1 MDEGL
6 GMKLQQLRYILEV
19 QRNGLNISSAAE
31 SLFTSQPGIS
41 RQIRGLE
48 EELGVRIFERS
59 GRQLTRITSSGREVL
74 ELAAKIMEDVRAI
87 KRIGKEYGEPGSGA
101 LSLATT
107 HTQARYRLPPVV
119 RTFMRRYP
127 GVRLNIQQGTPPQIA
142 QMTSGGE
149 VDCCIATEAMELFE
163 DLVMLPC
170 YRWNRCILTPCD
182 HPLRE
187 EQPLTLEAVAEYPI
201 ITYVFGF
208 TGRSKLDKAFAA
220 ADVEPN
226 VVLTAADAD
235 VIKTYVRLGMGVG
248 IVAKMAYDPELD
260 TDLCALD
267 AGHLFEASVTR
278 FGVRRD
284 SLLPGYLHDFMELF
298 ASHLTRDEVTKAI
311 SAPNQAAVEA
321 LFDDVPLIS

>member
-1 MDEGL
+1 
-6 GMKLQQLRYILEV
+6 MKLQQLRYILEV
-19 QRNGLNISSAAE
+19 QRNGLNISAAAE

-48 EELGVRIFERS
+48 EELGVRIFERN
-59 GRQLTRITSSGREVL
+59 GKQLTQVTSTGGEIL
-74 ELAAKIMEDVRAI
+74 ELAARIMDDVRAI
-87 KRIGKEYGEPGSGA
+87 KRVGKEYSAPGSGT

-107 HTQARYRLPPVV
+107 HTQARYRLPSVV
-119 RTFMRRYP
+119 RTFVQRYP

-142 QMTSGGE
+142 QMTSNNE
-149 VDCCIATEAMELFE
+149 VDCCIATEAIELFE

-187 EQPLTLEAVAEYPI
+187 ERPLTLEAVAEYPI
-201 ITYVFGF
+201 VTYVFGF

-220 ADVEPN
+220 ADLEPN

-235 VIKTYVRLGMGVG
+235 VIKTYVRLGLGVG
-248 IVAKMAYDPELD
+248 IVAKMAYDPRID

-267 AGHLFEASVTR
+267 ASHLFEASVTH
-278 FGVRRD
+278 FGLRRD
-284 SLLPGYLHDFMELF
+284 SILPGYLYEFMEMF
-298 ASHLTRDEVTKAI
+298 APHLKRELVAAAI
-311 SAPNQAAVEA
+311 SEPVPANVKG
-321 LFDDVPLIS
+321 LFEDVPFIT